1 MVRSKRLK
9 PIKQLA
15 KNKEKLAA
23 QELGVSIENERQQ
36 SQKLEQL
43 HQYRSEYIQEMDVK
57 VKQGVSGDTLQRY
70 HQFLAKLDLA
80 ISQQK
85 EAVMQSSQ
93 QLNQSQSHWQD
104 KRSRAKAITQVMDKM
119 QVQEQKT
126 QSKKEN
132 IQLDEMST
140 QAFIRQ
146 HSK

>member
-23 QELGVSIENERQQ
+23 QELGASLENQRQQ

-43 HQYRSEYIQEMDVK
+43 NQYRSEYIQQMDDK
-57 VKQGVSGDTLQRY
+57 VKLGVSGETLQRY

-80 ISQQK
+80 ISQQQD
-85 EAVMQSSQ
+85 VLLQSSQ
-93 QLNQSQSHWQD
+93 QLDQSQSHWQD
-104 KRSRAKAITQVMDKM
+104 KRSHAKAITQVMDKM
-119 QVQEQKT
+119 QVQEQKAEL
-126 QSKKEN
+126 KKETL
-132 IQLDEMST
+132 QVDEMST
-140 QAFIRQ
+140 QTFIRQ